1 MPQKCGRTNEGT
13 FTVNSQH
20 DLGPAQTTYN
30 GFIGLMKYGTIA
42 SAIVAAIVVLII
54 S

>member
-1 MPQKCGRTNEGT
+1 MPQKCARTNEGT
-13 FTVNSQH
+13 FNVNSQQ
-20 DLGPAQTTYN
+20 DLGPAQNTYN

-42 SAIVAAIVVLII
+42 ATIVTAIVVLII

>member
-1 MPQKCGRTNEGT
+1 M
-13 FTVNSQH
+13 NSQQ
-20 DLGPAQTTYN
+20 DLGPAQNTYN